1 MAHSIKMDKE
11 KLIDLTNRLYRQTLL
26 FPKKEPL
33 RYKIREAADEILAR
47 FVKGLPVAK
56 ETEALKSYF
65 AVAKFQNW
73 VSYFDILEIEKEYDK
88 ISLEA
93 DRGPT
98 SAKEF
103 SSLEVSLDDR
113 KQRIIKILKEKE
125 KIQVGELQTILA
137 DVSKRTLRRDFE
149 KLLEIGLVQR
159 KGQKNE
165 TFYSLKSG

>member
-1 MAHSIKMDKE
+1 MDKE

-88 ISLEA
+88 ISPEVV
-93 DRGPT
+93 RGPAP
-98 SAKEF
+98 AKEL
-103 SSLEVSLDDR
+103 SSLDSR
-113 KQRIIKILKEKE
+113 KQRILKILKEKE

-149 KLLEIGLVQR
+149 RLLEIGLVQR
-159 KGQKNE
+159 VGQKNE
-165 TFYSLKSG
+165 TYYSLK

>member
-1 MAHSIKMDKE
+1 MDKE

-93 DRGPT
+93 ARGPT
-98 SAKEF
+98 SGKETSAKELG
-103 SSLEVSLDDR
+103 SSDLSLDDR
-113 KQRIIKILKEKE
+113 KQRILKILKEKE

-149 KLLEIGLVQR
+149 RLLEIGLVQR

>member
-1 MAHSIKMDKE
+1 MDKE

-88 ISLEA
+88 IN
-93 DRGPT
+93 DRIARGQTSGT
-98 SAKEF
+98 SAKEL
-103 SSLEVSLDDR
+103 SSLDLSLDSR
-113 KQRIIKILKEKE
+113 KQRILKILKEKE

-149 KLLEIGLVQR
+149 RLLEIGLVQR